1 MRHGIIPRA
10 LLLGLGLLVLAAP
23 GLAQTDLIIS
33 EYVEGTS
40 FNKALELY
48 NPTAGAIDLAL
59 GGYSVQIFSN
69 GGTSPSSTINLQGV
83 IAPGGAFVLAH
94 SSAVLGIAPNQTSG
108 SLSFNGNDAVTLRKG
123 TTVLDSL
130 GQIGFDPGAEWGS
143 GTASTADNTLRR
155 KSSICSGDANPND
168 AFTPSTQW
176 DGFATDTFSG
186 LGSHSVSCGSG
197 GGGACGLFFS
207 EYVEGSSNNKALEI
221 YNPGSSPVSL
231 SGYTVE
237 IYFNGSTTVGSTIAL
252 TSAATLA
259 SGGVWVLAH
268 SSASNQIKED
278 QASGSLTFN
287 GDDAVVLKQNGTVID
302 SIGQIGVDPGSQWGS
317 GVASTADNTLRR
329 KATVCSGDATTND
342 AFNPTT
348 EWDGFASDTFSG
360 LGSHTANCTCSGG
373 GGGPAAVEI
382 WQIQGSGTASPY
394 AGQSVTTNGNVVTAV
409 GPDGFF
415 LQTPDARV
423 DADPATSNGIFV
435 FTGSAPGVAA
445 GDVLDVTGTVV
456 EFHDLTE
463 LSGGLTVTKTGTAA
477 VPAPVDL
484 HPAGTCGSA
493 GQLERFEGMRVRVV
507 NGTVAGPT
515 DRFGEAAVVA
525 TAARPFREP
534 GIACPGLSGL
544 PVWDGNPEVF
554 EIDPDRLGLANLDLA
569 GGAVLIE
576 AVGGLGYAF
585 GSYQIWPATL
595 NVSGVAAPGP
605 VRAEAAGEF
614 TVGAQNLL
622 RLFDTVDDPGTSDE
636 VPTNAQVRDR
646 LAKLSLHIRTVLRS
660 PEILAV
666 SEAENLTV
674 LQDLADKIRA
684 DDPSVVYTPYL
695 LEGNDV
701 GGIDVGFLVR
711 GSFTVSDVSQWGKDD
726 TYTFGGQTLTLND
739 RPPLVLE
746 GTYTGC
752 GTPFPLTVIAVHQ
765 RSLSGIDGT
774 DGARV
779 REKRHQQALRLS
791 QFIQSLQAANPSLRL
806 VVAGD
811 FNAFEFTDGYVDV
824 MGQVTGSPD
833 PLGALI
839 PATDEVDPDLTNQ
852 TLNVPA
858 AERYSFVFAGT
869 AQTLDHVLTSQA
881 LNPFVTGFEH
891 SRGNADAPAG
901 FGTVPTTPLRSSD
914 HDGAVLFLS
923 CTASGG

>member
-1 MRHGIIPRA
+1 MRHGCVRRS
-10 LLLGLGLLVLAAP
+10 LLAALGLLVLAVP
-23 GLAQTDLIIS
+23 GLAQTDLLIS

-48 NPTAGAIDLAL
+48 NPTAAAIDLTL
-59 GGYSVQIFSN
+59 GSYSVQIFSN
-69 GGTSPSSTINLQGV
+69 GSPTASATISLQGV
-83 IAPGGAFVLAH
+83 IAPGATFVLAH
-94 SSAVLGIAPNQTSG
+94 GSAVLGVTPNQTSG
-108 SLSFNGNDAVTLRKG
+108 SVNFNGNDAVTLRKG
-123 TTVLDSL
+123 TTVIDSL
-130 GQIGFDPGAEWGS
+130 GQVGFDPGTEWGS
-143 GTASTADNTLRR
+143 GLASTADNTLRR
-155 KSSICSGDANPND
+155 KPSACSGDTNPSD

-186 LGSHSVSCGSG
+186 LGSHTASCGSG
-197 GGGACGLFFS
+197 AGGTCDLFFS
-207 EYVEGSSNNKALEI
+207 EYVEGSSNNKVLEI
-221 YNPGSSPVSL
+221 YNPGPSAVSL
-231 SGYTVE
+231 SGYSVE
-237 IYFNGSTTVGSTIAL
+237 LYFNGSATVGTTIAL
-252 TSAATLA
+252 TPAATLA
-259 SGGVWVLAH
+259 SGDVWVLAH
-268 SSASNQIKED
+268 SSASNSIQED
-278 QASGSLTFN
+278 QASGSLSFN
-287 GDDAVVLKQNGTVID
+287 GDDAVVLKRNGTVID
-302 SIGQIGVDPGSQWGS
+302 SIGQVGVDPGTQWGS

-329 KATVCSGDATTND
+329 KATVCSGDSATND
-342 AFNPTT
+342 AFAPSTQ
-348 EWDGFASDTFSG
+348 WDGFASDTFSG

-373 GGGPAAVEI
+373 GPTVLEI

-394 AGQSVTTNGNVVTAV
+394 AGQSVTTHGNIVTAV

-435 FTGSAPGVAA
+435 FTGSAPGMAA
-445 GDVLDVTGTVV
+445 GDVVDVTGNVA
-456 EFHDLTE
+456 EFFDFTE
-463 LSGGLTVTKTGTAA
+463 FSGGLTVTKTGTAA
-477 VPAPVDL
+477 VPAPVNL
-484 HPAGTCGSA
+484 NPPGTCGAA
-493 GQLERFEGMRVRVV
+493 GHLERYEGMRVRVA
-507 NGTVAGPT
+507 NGTVASPT
-515 DRFGEAAVVA
+515 DRFGDAALVA
-525 TAARPFREP
+525 TATRPFREP
-534 GIACPGLSGL
+534 GIACPGLTGL

-569 GGAVLIE
+569 GGAVIVE

-585 GSYQIWPATL
+585 GDYQIWPTTL

-622 RLFDTVDDPGTSDE
+622 RLYDTVDDPGTSDD
-636 VPTNAQVRDR
+636 VPTNTQYRDR
-646 LAKLSLHIRTVLRS
+646 LNKFSLHIRTVLRA

-674 LQDLADKIRA
+674 LQDLADEIET
-684 DDPSVVYTPYL
+684 DDPSIVYIPYL

-711 GSFTVSDVSQWGKDD
+711 GSFTVSNVSQWGQND
-726 TYTFGGQTLTLND
+726 TYTFNGQTLTLND

-774 DGARV
+774 DGPRV

-791 QFIQSLQAANPSLRL
+791 QLIQSLQAANPSLRL

-824 MGQVTGSPD
+824 MGQVTGNPD
-833 PLGALI
+833 PLSALI

-852 TLNVPA
+852 TLNTPVA
-858 AERYSFVFAGT
+858 DRYSFVFDGT
-869 AQTLDHVLTSQA
+869 AQTLDHVLTSQP
-881 LNPFVTGFEH
+881 LDPYVTGFEH
-891 SRGNADAPAG
+891 SRGNSDAPAS
-901 FGTVPTTPLRSSD
+901 FGTVSTSPLRSSD

-923 CTASGG
+923 CTANGG